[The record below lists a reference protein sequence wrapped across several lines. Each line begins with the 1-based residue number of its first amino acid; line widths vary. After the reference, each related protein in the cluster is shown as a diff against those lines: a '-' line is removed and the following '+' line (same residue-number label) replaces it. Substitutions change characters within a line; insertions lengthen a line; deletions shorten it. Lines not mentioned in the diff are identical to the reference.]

1 MANMSSLFAVPVPPN
16 PETSQP
22 ADRRAWM
29 VSFTRLYTRGL
40 ALEHIVRNCKDHWLQ
55 VEQFEAVMGHGF
67 VCKATPDE
75 IITCANE
82 EWRLA
87 EKYAANFLDALRKK
101 LWPMCRARMPEA
113 VVIAAADALQM
124 EWQIA
129 IDDEH
134 LMPVIKGIWD
144 AAQPR
149 PARRGWRG
157 AK

>member
-1 MANMSSLFAVPVPPN
+1 MAQAGSIFAVPVPPN
-16 PETSQP
+16 PATSQP

-29 VSFTRLYTRGL
+29 VKWSRLYTRML
-40 ALEHIVRNCKDHWLQ
+40 ALEHVARNCKDHWLQ
-55 VEQFEAVMGHGF
+55 VEQFEAVMGFGF
-67 VCKATPDE
+67 ECKATADE
-75 IITCANE
+75 IIACANE

-87 EKYAANFLDALRKK
+87 ENHAVNFLDALRRK
-101 LWPMCRARMPEA
+101 LWPMCRAKLPEK
-113 VVIAAADALQM
+113 VVIDAADTLQM
-124 EWQIA
+124 EWGVG

-157 AK
+157 VK